1 MGCSTVTLMRI
12 PPYQGR
18 YGINLQSDSH
28 HTTNYKKYIY
38 FHTGVHEM
46 VMIFHSVENHF
57 WLYPI
62 HRFTHYQLK
71 NVHIVGKVTRKTHQN
86 AGLSIKIPIL
96 LMAKNKKCLVR
107 RPNYRKTY
115 IYIYNI
121 RIRYAYIFQ
130 YISYLY

>member
-1 MGCSTVTLMRI
+1 
-12 PPYQGR
+12 
-18 YGINLQSDSH
+18 
-28 HTTNYKKYIY
+28 
-38 FHTGVHEM
+38 M

-115 IYIYNI
+115 IYIIYVLDTHTYFNI
-121 RIRYAYIFQ
+121 FHIYIN
-130 YISYLY
+130 